1 MKEVSKLKAVNVSAK
16 GQIAI
21 PADVRKM
28 LGIKKGDRLLL
39 TAARKKI
46 LIEKSDEITKR
57 IQDDLSY
64 LTKISEKTAKKLWDN
79 EDDKVWDKI

>member
-1 MKEVSKLKAVNVSAK
+1 MKEAAKLKAVSVSAK

-21 PADVRKM
+21 PADIRKM

-79 EDDKVWDKI
+79 ESDKIWDSL

>member
-1 MKEVSKLKAVNVSAK
+1 MKEVAKLKTVSVSAK

-46 LIEKSDEITKR
+46 LIERSDDITKK
-57 IQDDLSY
+57 IEDDLSY
-64 LTKISEKTAKKLWDN
+64 LTKLSEKTAKKLWDN
-79 EDDKVWDKI
+79 QSDKIWDKL

>member
-1 MKEVSKLKAVNVSAK
+1 MKEQTKLKTVNVSAK

-28 LGIKKGDRLLL
+28 LGIRKGDRLLL

-46 LIEKSDEITKR
+46 LIEKSNEFTKK
-57 IQDDLSY
+57 IEDDLSY

-79 EDDKVWDKI
+79 EKDRIWDKL

>member
-1 MKEVSKLKAVNVSAK
+1 MSNHIKLKTVNVSAK

-21 PADVRKM
+21 PAEIRKM

-46 LIEKSDEITKR
+46 LIEKSNETARRIDDE
-57 IQDDLSY
+57 LSY
-64 LTKISEKTAKKLWDN
+64 LTKISEKTAKKMWDN
-79 EDDKVWDKI
+79 EKDSIWDKF

>member
-1 MKEVSKLKAVNVSAK
+1 MKELPKLKTVNVSAK

-39 TAARKKI
+39 AAARKKI
-46 LIEKSDEITKR
+46 LIAKSDDLAKR
-57 IQDDLSY
+57 IEDDLSY
-64 LTKISEKTAKKLWDN
+64 LTKISELTAKKLWDN
-79 EDDKVWDKI
+79 QSDKIWDKL

>member
-1 MKEVSKLKAVNVSAK
+1 MKEQTKLKTVNVSAK

-46 LIEKSDEITKR
+46 LIEKSNEITKK
-57 IQDDLSY
+57 IEDDLSY

-79 EDDKVWDKI
+79 EKDNIWDKL

>member
-1 MKEVSKLKAVNVSAK
+1 MKELAKLKAVNVSAK

-21 PADVRKM
+21 PADIRKM

-46 LIEKSDEITKR
+46 LIEKSDEITKKVE
-57 IQDDLSY
+57 DDLSY
-64 LTKISEKTAKKLWDN
+64 LSKVSEKAAKKLWDN
-79 EDDKVWDKI
+79 ESDKIWDNI

>member
-1 MKEVSKLKAVNVSAK
+1 MSYFSVNEPAKLKTVNVSAK

-39 TAARKKI
+39 TAASKKI
-46 LIEKSDEITKR
+46 LLEKSNEITK
-57 IQDDLSY
+57 
-64 LTKISEKTAKKLWDN
+64 KL
-79 EDDKVWDKI
+79 KMTLAT

>member
-1 MKEVSKLKAVNVSAK
+1 MTETTKLKTVNVSAK

-21 PADVRKM
+21 PADVRRM

-46 LIEKSDEITKR
+46 LIEKSNEITKK
-57 IQDDLSY
+57 IEGDLGY
-64 LTKISEKTAKKLWDN
+64 LTKVSERAAKKMWDN
-79 EDDKVWDKI
+79 EKDRVWDKL

>member
-1 MKEVSKLKAVNVSAK
+1 MKERTKLKTVSVSAK

-39 TAARKKI
+39 TAIRKKI
-46 LIEKSDEITKR
+46 LIERSDEITKK
-57 IQDDLSY
+57 IEDDLQLFDKGFRKNS
-64 LTKISEKTAKKLWDN
+64 KK
-79 EDDKVWDKI
+79 VVG

>member
-64 LTKISEKTAKKLWDN
+64 LTKISEKAAKKLWDN

>member
-1 MKEVSKLKAVNVSAK
+1 VRETSKLKAVSVLAK

-39 TAARKKI
+39 TAARRKI

-64 LTKISEKTAKKLWDN
+64 LTKISEKTAKKLWNN
-79 EDDKVWDKI
+79 EDKIWDKI

>member
-1 MKEVSKLKAVNVSAK
+1 MKELAKLKTVSVSAK

-39 TAARKKI
+39 TAASKKI
-46 LIEKSDEITKR
+46 LIEKSSEITKK
-57 IQDDLSY
+57 IEDDLSY
-64 LTKISEKTAKKLWDN
+64 LTKISERTAKKLWDN
-79 EDDKVWDKI
+79 ESDKIWDQL

>member
-1 MKEVSKLKAVNVSAK
+1 MKEPAKLKTVNVSAK

-21 PADVRKM
+21 PADIRKM

-46 LIEKSDEITKR
+46 LIEKSNEITKK
-57 IQDDLSY
+57 IEDDLSY
-64 LTKISEKTAKKLWDN
+64 LTKISERTAKKLWNN
-79 EDDKVWDKI
+79 ESDKIWDQL

>member
-1 MKEVSKLKAVNVSAK
+1 MKELPKLKTVNVSAK

-39 TAARKKI
+39 AAARKKI
-46 LIEKSDEITKR
+46 LIAKSDDLAKQIE
-57 IQDDLSY
+57 DDLNY
-64 LTKISEKTAKKLWDN
+64 LTKVSELTAKKLWDN
-79 EDDKVWDKI
+79 RSDKIWDKL

>member
-1 MKEVSKLKAVNVSAK
+1 MKESAKLKTVNVSAK

-39 TAARKKI
+39 TAASKKI
-46 LIEKSDEITKR
+46 LIEKSNEITKK
-57 IQDDLSY
+57 IEDDLSY
-64 LTKISEKTAKKLWDN
+64 LTKISERTAKKLWDN
-79 EDDKVWDKI
+79 ESDKIWDQL